1 MKEKD
6 IRLRKWLSGI
16 ALGAAAVLAAVV
28 TVLVWQWLRSYSQ
41 EEFRE
46 YLRSFG
52 PLGWLVLLGLQ
63 LLQVFVA
70 LIPGELLESAAG
82 FAYGPV
88 MGTVL
93 CYGGIVLASGLVF
106 FLVRRFGM
114 PLVEVF
120 VPREK
125 LPQLR
130 FLNDR
135 EKRDGLLFLL
145 FFLPGTPKDFFTWF
159 AGLTD
164 ISLARFLALTLVA
177 RIPSVLSSTFGGH
190 LLEAGRYSGAI
201 LLYGIT
207 GAVSLGGLLLF
218 RKVILPRKNPSATS
232 VKKES

>member
-1 MKEKD
+1 MAARD
-6 IRLRKWLSGI
+6 IRRRKWLSGI
-16 ALGAAAVLAAVV
+16 ALGVAVLLAAAA
-28 TVLVWQWLRSYSQ
+28 TVLIWQWLRSYSQ

-82 FAYGPV
+82 YAYGPV
-88 MGTVL
+88 LGTVL
-93 CYGGIVLASGLVF
+93 CYGGVILASGLVF
-106 FLVRRFGM
+106 FLVRRFGLR
-114 PLVEVF
+114 LVEVF

-125 LPQLR
+125 LLQLR
-130 FLNDR
+130 FLNTR

-145 FFLPGTPKDFFTWF
+145 FFLPGTPKDLFTWF
-159 AGLTD
+159 AGLTEV
-164 ISLARFLALTLVA
+164 SLTRFLAITLAA

-190 LLEAGRYSGAI
+190 LLGEGRYTGAI

-207 GAVSLGGLLLF
+207 GAVSLGGLLLY
-218 RKVILPRKNPSATS
+218 RKVILPRRNATQS
-232 VKKES
+232 TKKES